1 MWQVNASDV
10 AIWSIC
16 LWCFLK
22 WILVFVSVWCLVE
35 WSWGRKLP
43 ALTKW
48 LRPWCCSRW
57 VSLAMPQCFPMPSWR
72 ASTTCPCLPSCPWCP
87 WLVSLPPIAIATVM
101 EPQVQPSL
109 EWKAAGFFDHWTF
122 ATWIVTV
129 SFTSK
134 SLITLY
140 LLKSLD
146 GIQKNVGEAGLFLVV
161 FSPNVEL
168 RRTSWTQSYWILGV
182 IWGPQH
188 PTRTFPNGFPNGFP
202 KRFPKDFHK
211 KPARHLAVIV
221 IFVGQIAAGSSVF
234 RSLCIFVG
242 LSGRAPGS
250 NLWPGW

>member
-87 WLVSLPPIAIATVM
+87 WLVSLPPLQLLLSWSHKCSHHWSGKLLDSLIIG
-101 EPQVQPSL
+101 PSRPGSWPCPSPPSL
-109 EWKAAGFFDHWTF
+109 WLLSTCWSP
-122 ATWIVTV
+122 WMV
-129 SFTSK
+129 S
-134 SLITLY
+134 
-140 LLKSLD
+140 
-146 GIQKNVGEAGLFLVV
+146 
-161 FSPNVEL
+161 
-168 RRTSWTQSYWILGV
+168 RRTSVRLASSWLCSRQMWNFVELHGPKVTGSLGSFGV
-182 IWGPQH
+182 PSTPH
-188 PTRTFPNGFPNGFP
+188 E
-202 KRFPKDFHK
+202 
-211 KPARHLAVIV
+211 
-221 IFVGQIAAGSSVF
+221 
-234 RSLCIFVG
+234 
-242 LSGRAPGS
+242 LSQTVSQTVSQRLP
-250 NLWPGW
+250 